1 MTVNAKI
8 FARPLTSP
16 CHVQNEV
23 PVFLFFLA
31 TVIVTGVIFAAD
43 FIKCNMKK
51 FSLNSQSHFFAISEV
66 RSSIQDLLGFQCLR
80 KTLRVDDRGGN
91 SLKIIFSASY
101 SRAGNTCSRGHWR
114 SRAPGLRLFKSCV
127 LAMDD
132 LSAANE
138 RCPERSVGNPAPGD
152 WPASLDRPP
161 QYAAP
166 AG

>member
-16 CHVQNEV
+16 CHVQSEV
-23 PVFLFFLA
+23 PFFLFFS
-31 TVIVTGVIFAAD
+31 GNSHRDGSIFAAA
-43 FIKCNMKK
+43 FIKCNMKR
-51 FSLNSQSHFFAISEV
+51 FSLNSQGHSFAISEV

-80 KTLRVDDRGGN
+80 KTLRVDDRCGN
-91 SLKIIFSASY
+91 SLKIIFSVSY
-101 SRAGNTCSRGHWR
+101 FRTGNTCSRGHWR
-114 SRAPGLRLFKSCV
+114 SRAPGRLLFKSRV